1 MDGVRYD
8 YPDYIEG
15 DGFDLI
21 ARNGSKAASMIP
33 VYQSS
38 TYPGHV
44 TMATG
49 VTPDVHGILH
59 NSFFDKK
66 RGKFSY
72 SADASWI
79 ESEPVWSIVE
89 NSGIKTATFFWVGSE
104 SDWNESKIS
113 YSTAP
118 FDGKISESRKSKKI
132 LEWLDL
138 EPENR
143 PRLIMTW
150 WHGSDSI
157 SHKTGALNDQVLNQ
171 LQKQNRE
178 LQKLIDAITERN
190 LWKNI
195 TLMVVS
201 DHGMSDV
208 SNYINLKEILRD
220 NSIESRIAAGP
231 AVAHIFLEQLEDS
244 KLAISALSKNKDL
257 TVWTKKTLPKEFNM
271 LHKTRTGDIIVTTR
285 APNMLVTRN
294 SSNPPKGMHG
304 YDPKHNKEM
313 EGIFFAVGNKVSNKN
328 IDTVHHLDITPT
340 ILDLL
345 NLKVPEYMQGK
356 VIQLD

>member
-8 YPDYIEG
+8 YPDYLDEG
-15 DGFDLI
+15 GFEFID
-21 ARNGSKAASMIP
+21 RNGSKAESMVP

-89 NSGIKTATFFWVGSE
+89 NNGIKTATFFWVGSE
-104 SDWNESKIS
+104 SDWNGSKIS
-113 YSTAP
+113 YSKAP
-118 FDGKISESRKSKKI
+118 FDGKISESRKTKQI

-138 EPENR
+138 EPTKR

-157 SHKTGALNDQVLNQ
+157 SHKTGALNDKVLNQ

-178 LQKLIDAITERN
+178 LQKLIDAITERD
-190 LWKNI
+190 LWKKL
-195 TLMVVS
+195 TLIVVS

-208 SNYINLKEILRD
+208 SNYINLKEILRE
-220 NSIESRIAAGP
+220 NSVKSSISSGP
-231 AVAHIFLEQLEDS
+231 AVAHIFLDQIEDT
-244 KLAISALSKNKDL
+244 KLAISALRKNQDL
-257 TVWTKKTLPKEFNM
+257 TVWTKEALPKEFNM
-271 LHKTRTGDIIVTTR
+271 LHATRTGDIIVTTN
-285 APNMLVTRN
+285 APNMLVTRS

-304 YDPKHNKEM
+304 YDPKFNKEM
-313 EGIFFAVGNKVSNKN
+313 EGIFFAIGNKVEIRD
-328 IDTVHHLDITPT
+328 IDTVHQLDIAPT

-345 NLKVPEYMQGK
+345 NLKVPKYMQGK
-356 VIQLD
+356 VIQLN